1 MLRHNMK
8 SSVTVSS
15 SSSILTQRL
24 GTAYAQHLAVRNR
37 RGAIIIFLQ
46 GDLGSGKTTFV
57 KGFLKAFG
65 IAPRGASPTF
75 VLMKHYPVRRRGA
88 GVAHIYHYDAYRLSS
103 AADLGVLGFFDAVRD
118 PRAVILIE
126 WPEKISSRALR
137 PVHRIRFAYGA
148 LPHERLLSFS

>member
-1 MLRHNMK
+1 MK
-8 SSVTVSS
+8 SSVTVLSPSS
-15 SSSILTQRL
+15 ALTQRL
-24 GTAYAQHLAVRNR
+24 GTAYARQLDAGNRDGAAV
-37 RGAIIIFLQ
+37 IFLQ

-65 IAPRGASPTF
+65 IVPRGASPTF
-75 VLMKHYPVRRRGA
+75 VLMKHYRVGRRGA

-103 AADLGVLGFFDAVRD
+103 AADLGVLGFFDAVGD

-126 WPEKISSRALR
+126 WPEKISNRALR
-137 PVHRIRFAYGA
+137 PMHRIRFAYGA